1 MVVCE
6 RPRILY
12 FTSYPHHTFQ
22 IECVYNMFH
31 GLTKVPLKSYMNAL
45 LRRESTQCKYA
56 SYELKQMLNIR
67 KHLPL
72 IINQQT
78 ILFPIQT
85 KRASIQHFINGLEI
99 IGLKQERFAT
109 RLIFKNGVH
118 LVVNAHY
125 SFVHRKWLECIFL
138 HFMTFHDVD

>member
-1 MVVCE
+1 MTVNE
-6 RPRILY
+6 RPKILY

-31 GLTKVPLKSYMNAL
+31 CLTKIPLKSYMNAL
-45 LRRESTQCKYA
+45 LRHESIQFKYA

-72 IINQQT
+72 IVNQQT
-78 ILFPIQT
+78 ILFPIKN
-85 KRASIQHFINGLEI
+85 KRAPIQHFINGLEI
-99 IGLKQERFAT
+99 VGLKQEHYAT
-109 RLIFKNGVH
+109 RLIFKNGMH

-125 SFVHRKWLECIFL
+125 TLVHRKWLECIFL
-138 HFMTFHDVD
+138 YFINFHDAD